1 MTSMR
6 SNSKAGMLLSS
17 RSSSASLCRC
27 LMGIMALLFL
37 SVAQYPGL
45 HAYSAPHHYHP
56 NSPNPTPRPPP
67 LDPFNTTNTTGIGGA
82 KIEQQPAHLQY
93 PQYPYNA
100 VNTGSPQYAHSQSVS
115 QGQAMPPSS
124 HQQLDSRY
132 LDNID
137 NKANSPP
144 QNQQRQPTHD
154 TSYYHR
160 QQQQQLPQQQ
170 YSQYQHPANTMNT
183 PPSNVPYRCCND
195 FALSVKVYCL
205 YRLLW
210 SVCAATT
217 TARII
222 IF

>member
-1 MTSMR
+1 
-6 SNSKAGMLLSS
+6 MLLSLLS

-100 VNTGSPQYAHSQSVS
+100 VNTGSPQYAHSRSVS

-124 HQQLDSRY
+124 HQQFDSRY
-132 LDNID
+132 QDNIH
-137 NKANSPP
+137 NNANSPP
-144 QNQQRQPTHD
+144 QNQQRQPSHD
-154 TSYYHR
+154 NSYYHR

-222 IF
+222 SF